1 MHVIDPICYIGTDGG
16 KTDLHV
22 SMTELNGKVAL
33 ITGASS
39 GIGAAAAHALVK
51 EGVKVVLVARRA
63 ERVEALA
70 KSLGE
75 NAIPIIADVADVAAA
90 EKVFGLIRDRFGG
103 LHILFNN
110 AGVGIATPFAEST
123 PEQWR
128 QQIDANIFGV
138 LNYAHGAI
146 PLLKGREG
154 ASIVNV
160 SSVAGSRSFENWAVY
175 TATKFAVKGF
185 NDALRKELAAER
197 IRVSSIN
204 PGHVYTEWGF
214 NVPKDAL
221 REARDSIEALHADD
235 IADALLYVVKQ
246 PPSVLV
252 NDLEI
257 RPTLQAQP

>member
-1 MHVIDPICYIGTDGG
+1 M
-16 KTDLHV
+16 TDLK
-22 SMTELNGKVAL
+22 GKVAL

-39 GIGAAAAHALVK
+39 GIGVAAAQALIK
-51 EGVKVVLVARRA
+51 EGASVVLVARR
-63 ERVEALA
+63 RDRLQ
-70 KSLGE
+70 SLSQQLGHQ
-75 NAIPIIADVADVAAA
+75 AIPIAGDVADLEGAK
-90 EKVFGLIRDRFGG
+90 KVFDLIQSRFGG
-103 LHILFNN
+103 LDILFNN
-110 AGVGIATPFAEST
+110 AGVGIASPFAEST

-128 QQIDANIFGV
+128 SQIDANIFGI
-138 LNYAHGAI
+138 LNYTHGAI

-154 ASIVNV
+154 ASIINV

-185 NDALRKELAAER
+185 TDTLRKELAPER

-214 NVPKDAL
+214 NVPTETL
-221 REARDSIEALHADD
+221 REFRDLLEALHADD
-235 IADALLYVVKQ
+235 IARALIYVAKQ
-246 PPSVLV
+246 PPSVVV